1 MTDTISLTGIVA
13 TDPKHIMT
21 GEGLAI
27 THFRLAS
34 TQRRYDK
41 ANERWVDADT
51 NWYTITAFRQLAI
64 NASSSLR
71 KGERA
76 VVSGRVRIREWDNG
90 ERKGTTVDVEADAI
104 GHDLA
109 WGCTTFTRSIAALS
123 SPPPDGVVREG
134 FDADVASTPAASA
147 ESTDETLSEGSL
159 PLVSALAEPESV
171 PF

>member
-13 TDPKHIMT
+13 TDPKHIKT
-21 GEGLAI
+21 SEGLTI

-41 ANERWVDADT
+41 TNERWVDADT
-51 NWYTITAFRQLAI
+51 NWYTITAFRQLAV
-64 NASSSLR
+64 NASVSLR

-109 WGCTTFTRSIAALS
+109 WGTTTFTRSISSLS
-123 SPPPDGVVREG
+123 APPPDGAVREG
-134 FDADVASTPAASA
+134 VDSDVASSPTTGA
-147 ESTDETLSEGSL
+147 ESADETRSEDSM